1 MRKYTILV
9 AAFAALFY
17 ACDPGTVSNGTESGK
32 GSSNHLL
39 ETDGLNHAFPTIP
52 PTEDAQDAGA
62 GDAIFTHSNCKGKTY
77 RHKNYSLS
85 YSEEDEQAEWVA
97 YELTREEVNGSLD
110 RRDSFDEDP
119 AITTKSASPTDY
131 QNSGYDR
138 GHLAPAADMKFDAQ
152 AMEECFY
159 MSNVSPQV
167 KEFNNGVWNDLEMQ
181 TRAWTRKYGT
191 IYVVTG
197 PVLPKDGKNAKKMY
211 ASEKGKDF
219 KTNVTVPDHF
229 YKILFDFSKKGK
241 EKMLAF
247 VIPNQDTHMPF
258 TKFVTSV
265 DEVERV
271 TGIDFF
277 TNLDDE
283 VQRRCESRSD
293 LSKWPEATYENY
305 SSTHTFNH

>member
-1 MRKYTILV
+1 MRKFAILV

-17 ACDPGTVSNGTESGK
+17 SCDPSANQTGNGGNSADR
-32 GSSNHLL
+32 LL
-39 ETDGLNHAFPTIP
+39 ETDGLNHAFPNIP
-52 PTEDAQDAGA
+52 PSEDETAQEG
-62 GDAIFTHSNCKGKTY
+62 GDAIFTHSNFKGKTY

-97 YELTREEVNGSLD
+97 YELTREEVNGKLE
-110 RRDSFDEDP
+110 RKEGFDEDP
-119 AITTKSASPTDY
+119 AITTKSASPSDY

-138 GHLAPAADMKFDAQ
+138 GHLAPAADMKFDET

-191 IYVVTG
+191 IYVVTS
-197 PVLPKDGKNAKKMY
+197 PVLPKDSKNARKMY
-211 ASEKGKDF
+211 ASERGKDY
-219 KTNVTVPDHF
+219 KTNVTVPSHF
-229 YKILFDFSKKGK
+229 YKILFDFTKKGK

-258 TKFVTSV
+258 TTFVTSV
-265 DEVERV
+265 DEVEKV

-277 TNLDDE
+277 TNLDEE
-283 VQRRCESRSD
+283 VERRCESRSD
-293 LSKWPEATYENY
+293 LTKWPEATYINY

>member
-1 MRKYTILV
+1 MRKFAILV

-17 ACDPGTVSNGTESGK
+17 SCDPSANQTGNGGNSADR
-32 GSSNHLL
+32 LL
-39 ETDGLNHAFPTIP
+39 ETDGLNHAFPNIP
-52 PTEDAQDAGA
+52 PSEDETAQEG
-62 GDAIFTHSNCKGKTY
+62 GDAIFTHSNFKGKTY

-97 YELTREEVNGSLD
+97 YELTREEVNGKLE
-110 RRDSFDEDP
+110 RKEGFDEDP
-119 AITTKSASPTDY
+119 AITTKSASPSDY

-138 GHLAPAADMKFDAQ
+138 GHLAPAADMKFDET

-197 PVLPKDGKNAKKMY
+197 PVLPKDSKNARKMY
-211 ASEKGKDF
+211 ASVRGKDY
-219 KTNVTVPDHF
+219 KTNVTVPSHF
-229 YKILFDFSKKGK
+229 YKILFDFTKKGK

-258 TKFVTSV
+258 TTFVTSV
-265 DEVERV
+265 DEVEKV

-277 TNLDDE
+277 TNLDEE
-283 VQRRCESRSD
+283 VERRCESRSD
-293 LSKWPEATYENY
+293 LTKWPEATYINY

>member
-1 MRKYTILV
+1 MRKFAILV

-17 ACDPGTVSNGTESGK
+17 SCDPSANQTGNGGNSADR
-32 GSSNHLL
+32 LL
-39 ETDGLNHAFPTIP
+39 ETDGLSHAFPTIP
-52 PTEDAQDAGA
+52 PSEDEAAQEG
-62 GDAIFTHSNCKGKTY
+62 GDAIFTHSNFKGKTY

-97 YELTREEVNGSLD
+97 YELTREEVNGKLE
-110 RRDSFDEDP
+110 RKEGFDEDP
-119 AITTKSASPTDY
+119 AITTKSASPSDY

-138 GHLAPAADMKFDAQ
+138 GHLAPAADMKFDET

-197 PVLPKDGKNAKKMY
+197 PVLPKDSKNARKMY
-211 ASEKGKDF
+211 ASERGKDY
-219 KTNVTVPDHF
+219 KTNVTVPSHF
-229 YKILFDFSKKGK
+229 YKILFDFTKKGK

-258 TKFVTSV
+258 TTFVTSV
-265 DEVERV
+265 DEVEKV

-277 TNLDDE
+277 TNLDEE
-283 VQRRCESRSD
+283 VERRCESRSD
-293 LSKWPEATYENY
+293 LTKWPEATYINY